1 MGNKTSTKNYIY
13 NMKNLSTK
21 LNETGKEIYILETQ
35 LSNED
40 IDVNIKI
47 EIIKKRDLKKKEQN
61 ELQSKY
67 MKLKNKIKNN
77 RKVFQ

>member
-1 MGNKTSTKNYIY
+1 MGNKTSTKKYIY

-47 EIIKKRDLKKKEQN
+47 E
-61 ELQSKY
+61 
-67 MKLKNKIKNN
+67 
-77 RKVFQ
+77 

>member
-1 MGNKTSTKNYIY
+1 MGNKTSTKKYIY

-47 EIIKKRDLKKKEQN
+47 EIIKKSDCLI
-61 ELQSKY
+61 S
-67 MKLKNKIKNN
+67 N
-77 RKVFQ
+77 RPWVQIPLRTYNL

>member
-1 MGNKTSTKNYIY
+1 MGNKTSTKKYIY